1 MPNTE
6 DQNCDYCGAAG
17 VAPWFRFVCPECGR
31 DGCPECMPEGR
42 GVRCPE
48 CEQGENDASD
58 RAE

>member
-1 MPNTE
+1 MP
-6 DQNCDYCGAAG
+6 DIDRNCDYCGAVLDG
-17 VAPWFRFVCPECGR
+17 NFRFVCPECGR

-58 RAE
+58 KEE